1 MKFIVE
7 ERVVYEES
15 LKYYW
20 DIKNVVDILWEE
32 GKEERILEIVRELK
46 KNGIFIDMIVKLIG
60 LSKKEIEEF

>member
-1 MKFIVE
+1 M
-7 ERVVYEES
+7 
-15 LKYYW
+15 KYYW